1 LDGLANDSE
10 ESFPGRDVVTYRS
23 LEIWRLARDL
33 SIEIHRLALEELP
46 RFEMFE
52 EGQQIRRSIKSVR
65 SNIVEGYGRRRYRQ
79 DFLRFLTYALAS
91 AIETTDHLECLR
103 ETGSLRNQSAYESV
117 HGRLDELGRK
127 LNKFIQSVENEHCS
141 VRVEE
146 PEYGSDLPIDR
157 ETSIEHRA
165 PSDQHRTS
173 NIQHPTS
180 NIKRPASDN
189 QRPASSDQ
197 NPDS

>member
-1 LDGLANDSE
+1 MRNA
-10 ESFPGRDVVTYRS
+10 VTYRA
-23 LEIWRLARDL
+23 LDIWQLARDL

-103 ETGSLRNQSAYESV
+103 ETGSLRNQSTYESV

-127 LNKFIQSVENEHCS
+127 LNRFIQSVENEHRS
-141 VRVEE
+141 VGVEE
-146 PEYGSDLPIDR
+146 PEYGSELPNDR
-157 ETSIEHRA
+157 ETSIERRA
-165 PSDQHRTS
+165 PSDKYQTS
-173 NIQHPTS
+173 NVKHRPS
-180 NIKRPASDN
+180 NDQN
-189 QRPASSDQ
+189 PASSDE